1 MAGHATTWPACF
13 PEMNMGFLAK
23 AILLCF
29 GAVPLWAQQGT
40 AEADPCAGY
49 VDSPNSPH
57 TGPRKFNLISIAYSS
72 AGSSVLIVD
81 AAGRRFGRDSA
92 SKRVYTEIPHSLYED
107 QWLVETDSHLPASA
121 KPEEMTIDFAPSGS
135 YVIVVTSRKP
145 AKQILFVV
153 TSTCGKRWK
162 KEISVPQSRKGV
174 VYKFT
179 LVYDSHAK
187 AEPQLVEGDHT
198 HGHRSR

>member
-1 MAGHATTWPACF
+1 LEVPVRIPACV
-13 PEMNMGFLAK
+13 AK
-23 AILLCF
+23 AILLCL
-29 GAVPLWAQQGT
+29 GAVPLWAQQAT

-72 AGSSVLIVD
+72 ADSYVLIVD
-81 AAGRRFGRDSA
+81 PAGRRFGRDSA
-92 SKRVYTEIPHSLYED
+92 GKQVYTEIPQSLYED
-107 QWLVETDSHLPASA
+107 QWLAETDTHLPASA

-145 AKQILFVV
+145 AKQILFVQ
-153 TSTCGKRWK
+153 TTTCGKRWK
-162 KEISVPQSRKGV
+162 KEIPVPQPRKGV

-187 AEPQLVEGDHT
+187 AEPHFAEGNHT
-198 HGHRSR
+198 HGDQLH